1 MKFERLGDIAELI
14 AGQSPPS
21 STYNQ
26 ERNGVPFFQGK
37 ADYGKKFPTVRFWCS
52 EPTKISLPDDI
63 LISMRA
69 PVGPVN
75 INNVE
80 SCIGRGLSAIRVK
93 GNANRDYIFYWLKLN
108 EKQIA
113 DKGTG
118 SVFKAITQKTL
129 SELKIPL
136 PSFSDQIQIANILS
150 KAETLIEQRKQS
162 IALLDELLK
171 SSFLEMFYTNSEI
184 ENWKEVRFAEL
195 AEKKRGSMRSGP
207 FGSSLLHGEF
217 TETGDVKVLGIDNVV
232 TNKFQWKRNRCITLE
247 IFQQLKRYQVFPND
261 VLISI
266 MATLGRTAVVPDNI
280 PICINS
286 KHLAAITLDKK
297 IANPHF
303 VSFAFHSHPIILRQM
318 RSKVKGAI
326 MDGLNLTIIQ
336 KLVFKLPPIELQ
348 IQFAQLVV
356 KTEALKEQY
365 KNSLQELGNLYGSL
379 SQSAFKGELQLKENP
394 VIF

>member
-171 SSFLEMFYTNSEI
+171 SSFLEMFGDPVRNEKGWNKIKFKEAAKNENSKRIPVKQGDRDNRAGIYPYYGATGIIDTIDDFKFDGEYLLI
-184 ENWKEVRFAEL
+184 AEDGKNL
-195 AEKKRGSMRSGP
+195 LFRKKNNAFMARGKFWVNNHAHVLSDNRICNLRYLEFFLNSIDFKP
-207 FGSSLLHGEF
+207 FI
-217 TETGDVKVLGIDNVV
+217 TGIDQVKL
-232 TNKFQWKRNRCITLE
+232 NKEN
-247 IFQQLKRYQVFPND
+247 
-261 VLISI
+261 
-266 MATLGRTAVVPDNI
+266 
-280 PICINS
+280 
-286 KHLAAITLDKK
+286 LDKIPVPK
-297 IANPHF
+297 
-303 VSFAFHSHPIILRQM
+303 
-318 RSKVKGAI
+318 
-326 MDGLNLTIIQ
+326 
-336 KLVFKLPPIELQ
+336 PPIELQ
-348 IQFAQLVV
+348 TQFAHLVE

-365 KNSLQELGNLYGSL
+365 KNSLQELENLYGSL
-379 SQSAFKGELQLKENP
+379 SQRAFKGVLELKTT
-394 VIF
+394 VTACV